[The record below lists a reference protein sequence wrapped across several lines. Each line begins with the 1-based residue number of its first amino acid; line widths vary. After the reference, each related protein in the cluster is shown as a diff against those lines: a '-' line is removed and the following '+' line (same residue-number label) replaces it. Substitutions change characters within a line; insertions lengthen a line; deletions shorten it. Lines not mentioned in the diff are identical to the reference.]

1 MRFENKVALVTG
13 GNFGIGRGIAHR
25 FAREGAKVA
34 IVARNKER
42 ASHVVEELT
51 DKGSVAVFFKADVS
65 REDAVKDMI
74 NAVIEHFGR
83 LDVVVN
89 NAGCG
94 SQHCGINPGDP
105 PGMRWEIF
113 RSANLDSNYFVSAHA
128 LPHLAKNQGSTIIN
142 ISSTSALHGNWGLYG
157 AAKIGVEGMTR
168 SFAAEAAP
176 YGIRV
181 NGISPGWIE
190 TSPEETAAAQ
200 GGGGWDM
207 PPALLDRMGTPEEI
221 ANTAAFLASDEASY
235 ITGQTLIVDGGLMI
249 MDYPSISSLE
259 SVGHRVF
266 SHSKRFDESENS

>member
-1 MRFENKVALVTG
+1 MEILALVGVSHTG
-13 GNFGIGRGIAHR
+13 LR
-25 FAREGAKVA
+25 AKVQKLPSF
-34 IVARNKER
+34 ARNKER

-65 REDAVKDMI
+65 REEAVKDMI

-168 SFAAEAAP
+168 SFAAGS
-176 YGIRV
+176 GILR
-181 NGISPGWIE
+181 NTGERYQPR
-190 TSPEETAAAQ
+190 
-200 GGGGWDM
+200 
-207 PPALLDRMGTPEEI
+207 LDRNKPRGNSGGTRRRRWMGY
-221 ANTAAFLASDEASY
+221 AA
-235 ITGQTLIVDGGLMI
+235 
-249 MDYPSISSLE
+249 SSA
-259 SVGHRVF
+259 
-266 SHSKRFDESENS
+266 